1 MIERL
6 KLRVVVLGH
15 GAVFIYRL
23 EILEIAH
30 QKLDGFVKDLVR
42 LARHGAKVLLKFK
55 LLEKQKL
62 TFSEFSRWTANSP
75 CLTKSNV
82 VFLACQI
89 SQLGLNNCALSLP
102 KRGLLTAKRTTFLT
116 IKRDI

>member
-1 MIERL
+1 MIERI
-6 KLRVVVLGH
+6 KLRVVVSGH

-75 CLTKSNV
+75 CLTKSNAG
-82 VFLACQI
+82 FFGLSDFAAWIEQLCAELAQA
-89 SQLGLNNCALSLP
+89 GV
-102 KRGLLTAKRTTFLT
+102 AKREANNILNH
-116 IKRDI
+116 